1 MYLLKRLLL
10 DCGIVRRDFCRAIK
24 WGETRVSK
32 CLNHGEFPSPMYP
45 GDPRTK
51 EEFMRRCE
59 NFVVTTSC
67 TSAWLISRGMEKK
80 DIWKEYDGKIYDTN
94 AVQARHTSYGMA
106 PMQGMELGDPLYVKQ
121 HTEGIEMITSQA
133 LKFFRLFRN
142 PFINEVLEPKDI
154 FFSEDHIFL
163 KEMMLDTA
171 RFSGFTAVFGEVG
184 SGKSIM
190 RKAVVQELINEQ
202 IKVIYPIIVD
212 KSRITPAS
220 LIDAIVMDISEEA
233 PKRSLE
239 AKTRQA
245 LRLLKNRAT
254 SGLKQCLIIEE
265 AHLLSVKALKSLKQ
279 IAELENGFERLV
291 GIILIGQPELKYLLD
306 ETQKP
311 EMREVI
317 RRITCAEISGIGAD
331 LPRYL
336 AHKFFRMN
344 KKVDELF
351 TKDSLEAM
359 QTRLQD
365 RSTRGKTVSKAYPLS
380 INNLAARAMNLAAD
394 MGEKQV
400 TGDVVMGC

>member
-1 MYLLKRLLL
+1 MLLLGQLLL
-10 DCGIVRRDFCRAIK
+10 DCGITREEFCRGIE
-24 WGETRVSK
+24 WGVT
-32 CLNHGEFPSPMYP
+32 
-45 GDPRTK
+45 RTK
-51 EEFMRRCE
+51 QCLHHGRFPKEKAEFVRRCE
-59 NFVVTTSC
+59 YFVTTTPC
-67 TSAWLISRGMEKK
+67 LSAWLLSRDMETA
-80 DIWKEYDGKIYDTN
+80 DIWSEFTGDARVYN
-94 AVQARHTSYGMA
+94 ACHGSRIRRAIMA
-106 PMQGMELGDPLYVKQ
+106 VLPGLELGDPLEIKQ
-121 HTEGIEMITSQA
+121 TTEGVEMITTQA
-133 LKFFRLFRN
+133 LKFFKLFRN
-142 PFINEVLEPKDI
+142 PFMNEVLEPKDI

-336 AHKFFRMN
+336 SHKFGRMN
-344 KKVDELF
+344 KKADEIF
-351 TKDSLEAM
+351 SGEAM
-359 QTRLQD
+359 EAMKSRLQD
-365 RSTRGKTVSKAYPLS
+365 RSSRGKTVSKAYPLS

-394 MGEKQV
+394 MGEKIV
-400 TGDVVMGC
+400 TDDVVMGC